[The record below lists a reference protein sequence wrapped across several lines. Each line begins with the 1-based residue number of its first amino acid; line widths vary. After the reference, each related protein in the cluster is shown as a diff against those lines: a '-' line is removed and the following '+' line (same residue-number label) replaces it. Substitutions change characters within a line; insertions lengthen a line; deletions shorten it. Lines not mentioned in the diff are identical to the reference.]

1 MWPAAS
7 QALLPGAQAFM
18 LYDTFGFPLEI
29 TQEVAAERGVE
40 VDQLGFEQAM
50 EAQRAQSQA
59 AAVSVDVTADGVFA
73 QVPCLV
79 HCATSPR
86 STPLSL

>member
-1 MWPAAS
+1 
-7 QALLPGAQAFM
+7 M

-59 AAVSVDVTADGVFA
+59 AAVSVDVTADSVFA
-73 QVPCLV
+73 QVPCA
-79 HCATSPR
+79 CARMTQPPPTR
-86 STPLSL
+86 VN

>member
-73 QVPCLV
+73 QVPCRV

-86 STPLSL
+86 SVPLSS